1 VPPWN
6 VNEIYTKSSGTEE
19 IYDSTRER
27 ERTPRLYWNA
37 SGSGRQCP
45 ETLDLVGT
53 VHIFTD
59 VLYTVTHSVFSSIVT
74 APIYMMVHWSI
85 KRTGSDRAR
94 LQ

>member
-1 VPPWN
+1 VERKRDIY
-6 VNEIYTKSSGTEE
+6 EIFRYRGNLRQYE
-19 IYDSTRER
+19 RER